1 MGAIKKFFGNPGE
14 RPGIHFQAAI
24 PQQLIPADVEIIET
38 NVLDKDIN
46 DACESPIQTIHVTK
60 NEKED
65 LTNDEKIDINDNSVC
80 SMSDG
85 STTVELSNF
94 KIQSNKTFDI
104 DKSFTGLHKGYMD
117 LILDKLVFFAGS
129 ITAFFCVWVILIIWV
144 VVGAI
149 YNAPF
154 NWQVVMQD
162 GQSIQ
167 CYIWDTLLMRQQ
179 LSSSH
184 EQVLVCCN
192 LRSKLDTFKRLVKEI
207 HDKNLLRHNP
217 DNGDE
222 NCSNFV
228 SDIQNESQ
236 DDLATLNFESSDHVA
251 IEKHT
256 SNCIQQIDAGCPCN
270 DEEVFD
276 PKTLG
281 QLPIENWY
289 DRISNYSSI
298 IIGSLISMAVF
309 WIGIAVWIGCGAIPQ
324 AGDTTA
330 PFTGKYSGSN
340 PQYKKFSNAWQMD
353 INTAVAVSLLI
364 CTTFLQNIR
373 ARHDKFIAGVLLEI
387 FEKDEHI
394 DIMLRTK
401 LNDVTPHKVINI
413 PEAKRTWLQ
422 KTIDW
427 YADVIGTGIG
437 FIVAIIVFGVWIGIG
452 TPMNWGDDWWLIIGT
467 YTGLVGFIDGYVL
480 REVYYRS
487 VTAEEKHYTQVIQED
502 LELMQILGIP
512 NSRDM
517 VNSLEEQNERV
528 TKTLKYRISA
538 FVNKICSDQYSV
550 VCGVLIVVALICISS
565 GMRWST
571 TGQLIAN
578 TPTMIIE
585 EFFMIVLI
593 QAHNWADVQ
602 RRLEISTILA
612 HRHIIDYHI
621 TKMLA

>member
-1 MGAIKKFFGNPGE
+1 MGSIKKFFGNPGD
-14 RPGIHFQAAI
+14 RPGIRFQATI
-24 PQQLIPADVEIIET
+24 PEQLIPTNVEIIDDDEKNINNNNNKT
-38 NVLDKDIN
+38 NKDDTNIVH
-46 DACESPIQTIHVTK
+46 DSSITK
-60 NEKED
+60 NEDTES
-65 LTNDEKIDINDNSVC
+65 TIC
-80 SMSDG
+80 SLSDG
-85 STTVELSNF
+85 STTFELSNF

-104 DKSFTGLHKGYMD
+104 NKSFTGLHKGYMD

-144 VVGAI
+144 VVGAV

-179 LSSSH
+179 LCSSH
-184 EQVLVCCN
+184 EQILVCCN
-192 LRSKLDTFKRLVKEI
+192 LKSKLDTFKRLVKEI
-207 HDKNLLRHNP
+207 HEKKLLRNNDNESTTKATMMMIDTDIASSTDPIKETGKNL
-217 DNGDE
+217 D
-222 NCSNFV
+222 
-228 SDIQNESQ
+228 SDCPCQ
-236 DDLATLNFESSDHVA
+236 DD
-251 IEKHT
+251 
-256 SNCIQQIDAGCPCN
+256 
-270 DEEVFD
+270 EVFD
-276 PKTLG
+276 PSTLG

-289 DRISNYSSI
+289 DRISNYSST
-298 IIGSLISMAVF
+298 IIGSLITMGLF
-309 WIGIAVWIGCGAIPQ
+309 WICIAVWIGCGAIPQ

-330 PFTGKYSGSN
+330 PFTGDYSGSN
-340 PQYKKFSNAWQMD
+340 PKYKKFSNAWQMD

-373 ARHDKFIAGVLLEI
+373 ARHDKFIAGILLEI

-394 DIMLRTK
+394 DIMLRRK
-401 LNDVTPHKVINI
+401 LNDYTPHKVIVI

-437 FIVAIIVFGVWIGIG
+437 VIVAIIVFGVWIGIG

-480 REVYYRS
+480 REVYDRS
-487 VTAEEKHYTQVIQED
+487 VAAEEVNYNEVIAED

-512 NSRDM
+512 NPRDM
-517 VNSLEEQNERV
+517 IDSLEEQNSRV

-538 FVNKICSDQYSV
+538 FVNKLCSDQYSV

-565 GMRWST
+565 GMKWST

-585 EFFMIVLI
+585 EFFLIVLI

-602 RRLEISTILA
+602 RRLEISTVLA
-612 HRHIIDYHI
+612 HRHLIEYHI

>member
-1 MGAIKKFFGNPGE
+1 MGAIKEFFGNPGD
-14 RPGIHFQAAI
+14 RPGIHFQASI
-24 PQQLIPADVEIIET
+24 PEQIIPANIEIIDTTVT
-38 NVLDKDIN
+38 NQNVVGPCDPQN
-46 DACESPIQTIHVTK
+46 QMQMTK
-60 NEKED
+60 NEKD
-65 LTNDEKIDINDNSVC
+65 PDHDEKTDINDSSIC
-80 SMSDG
+80 SLSDR

-94 KIQSNKTFDI
+94 KIQSNKTFNT

-117 LILDKLVFFAGS
+117 IILDKLVFFAGS
-129 ITAFFCVWVILIIWV
+129 ITAFFIVWVILIIWV
-144 VVGAI
+144 IIGAV

-167 CYIWDTLLMRQQ
+167 CYVWDTLLMRQQ
-179 LSSSH
+179 LCSSH

-192 LRSKLDTFKRLVKEI
+192 LRSKLDTFKRLVKDL
-207 HDKNLLRHNP
+207 HDKNLLRHNHEEEIYNNLVDCNQIDP
-217 DNGDE
+217 HDDVTT
-222 NCSNFV
+222 V
-228 SDIQNESQ
+228 SVD
-236 DDLATLNFESSDHVA
+236 SSEHIPIDR
-251 IEKHT
+251 HT
-256 SNCIQQIDAGCPCN
+256 STCNQQVAADCPCK

-281 QLPIENWY
+281 QLPVENWY

-298 IIGSLISMAVF
+298 IIGSLISMGVF

-324 AGDTTA
+324 AGDNTA

-340 PQYKKFSNAWQMD
+340 PQYKRFSDAWQMD

-373 ARHDKFIAGVLLEI
+373 ARHDKFIAGILLEI

-401 LNDVTPHKVINI
+401 LNDMTPHKVINI

-437 FIVAIIVFGVWIGIG
+437 VVVAIIVFGVWIGIG
-452 TPMNWGDDWWLIIGT
+452 TPMHWGDDWWLIIGT

-487 VTAEEKHYTQVIQED
+487 VTAEEKNYTQVIQED
-502 LELMQILGIP
+502 LELMQLLGIP
-512 NSRDM
+512 NSREM
-517 VNSLEEQNERV
+517 VNSLEEQNERA
-528 TKTLKYRISA
+528 TRTLKYRISA